1 MNFRYPHL
9 PALLLLL
16 MACQPNKPTAMEIVN
31 NCIQAHGG
39 ELYEHSVIDFDF
51 RGRHYKLERNRGQ
64 FAYHRTFT
72 DSTGIYHD
80 ILRNSSFERT
90 IQDSIVEL
98 DDQWIGRYSNSVN
111 SVAYFALLPFG
122 LNDPAVHQ
130 QLLADEE
137 IRGKWYFKIRVTFS
151 QEGGGED
158 FEDVFVYWI
167 NKETFLVE
175 YFGYSYLTEG
185 GGIRFREA
193 INQREV
199 GGIIFSDYMNYE
211 GAKANTDVEGLA
223 QKFLSNEL
231 SKLSE
236 IFLENLEVG
245 RIK

>member
-1 MNFRYPHL
+1 MVF
-9 PALLLLL
+9 
-16 MACQPNKPTAMEIVN
+16 
-31 NCIQAHGG
+31 
-39 ELYEHSVIDFDF
+39 
-51 RGRHYKLERNRGQ
+51 
-64 FAYHRTFT
+64 
-72 DSTGIYHD
+72 
-80 ILRNSSFERT
+80 
-90 IQDSIVEL
+90 QD
-98 DDQWIGRYSNSVN
+98 
-111 SVAYFALLPFG
+111 
-122 LNDPAVHQ
+122 
-130 QLLADEE
+130 
-137 IRGKWYFKIRVTFS
+137 KVTFS

-167 NKETFLVE
+167 NKETFLME
-175 YFGYSYLTEG
+175 YFGYSYLTDG